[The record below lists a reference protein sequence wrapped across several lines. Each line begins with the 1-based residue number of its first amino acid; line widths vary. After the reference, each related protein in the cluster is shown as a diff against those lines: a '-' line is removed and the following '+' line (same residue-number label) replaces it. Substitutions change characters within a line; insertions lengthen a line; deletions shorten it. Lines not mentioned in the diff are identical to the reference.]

1 MPYIWLAALTSKHS
15 LYIVQ
20 LESQMGG
27 GCQISGWLHYLA
39 DSIFVGGGQEEKW
52 VCWHRRQEG
61 SGGQQKEDTQAKKLG
76 KLVYV

>member
-39 DSIFVGGGQEEKW
+39 DSIFVELED
-52 VCWHRRQEG
+52 RRRNG
-61 SGGQQKEDTQAKKLG
+61 FAGTEDRGPVGANRRRGLRQRNLG
-76 KLVYV
+76 N